1 MGAVAGRLDRGRR
14 VLPGRNPGLITE
26 SPWIS
31 RVSRIVICLPS
42 ALACSLVCSKILA
55 HLFDL

>member
-1 MGAVAGRLDRGRR
+1 VS
-14 VLPGRNPGLITE
+14 PGRNPGLITE

-42 ALACSLVCSKILA
+42 APAFRSCVRTYSITCSIC
-55 HLFDL
+55 